1 MKVRRGARLPKRLI
15 EVTFG
20 SVVGQVLPDAVLW
33 ASTYRPTDGVGIRPS
48 ANRLLF
54 QCSPADE
61 RLKGFST
68 RINRKMLASFTN
80 QAPLRAW
87 GHHAQF
93 ILVSAR
99 DDWRDIGERRE
110 LELWAIA
117 AADLQEFT
125 EDRMRGTVDRRD
137 LEHLAA
143 AGYARPLREL
153 LTLFAQNVAS
163 PNHLSPKSDEI
174 DAGPQSEL
182 GGSFLLGLWNEL
194 TYSGSGSPRFARRYV
209 TPVLSVRWR
218 SCLTTT
224 TMSRCLR
231 AERESTEL

>member
-20 SVVGQVLPDAVLW
+20 SVVERVLPDAVLW

-61 RLKGFST
+61 RLKGIST

-80 QAPLRAW
+80 EAPLRAW

-99 DDWRDIGERRE
+99 DEWRDIGERRE

-153 LTLFAQNVAS
+153 LTLFARKAATPV
-163 PNHLSPKSDEI
+163 HLRPESDEI
-174 DAGPQSEL
+174 DSGPPSKWE
-182 GGSFLLGLWNEL
+182 GSFYWGFGMN
-194 TYSGSGSPRFARRYV
+194 SP
-209 TPVLSVRWR
+209 TPVAVALDWPEE
-218 SCLTTT
+218 
-224 TMSRCLR
+224 
-231 AERESTEL
+231 A